1 MSKIEIVSICAVGIH
16 VILVAIE
23 AITKARSILI

>member
-1 MSKIEIVSICAVGIH
+1 MKKIEMVNICAVGIH
-16 VILVAIE
+16 LILVALE